1 VASSGLDAWLVFDF
15 SCAPGWADSV
25 DCGGADGRVS
35 VVSCFSCFGGAGA
48 LGLGVVLQAAN
59 PSPTQMAAINI
70 KDFILANDV
79 IECCHQK

>member
-1 VASSGLDAWLVFDF
+1 VAVWLVFDF

-48 LGLGVVLQAAN
+48 LDVGVVLQAAN
-59 PSPTQMAAINI
+59 PNPTHMAEISI
-70 KDFILANDV
+70 RGFILAKDI
-79 IECCHQK
+79 IEYFHQK